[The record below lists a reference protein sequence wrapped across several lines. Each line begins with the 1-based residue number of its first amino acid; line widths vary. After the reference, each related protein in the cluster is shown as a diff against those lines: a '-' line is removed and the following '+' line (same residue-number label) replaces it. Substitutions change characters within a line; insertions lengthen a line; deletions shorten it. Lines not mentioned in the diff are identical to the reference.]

1 MNEKVLL
8 IRELSSRPEM
18 LLQLV
23 EEANE
28 LAVAAIEL
36 KKKMVFRNTDYGKYK
51 DNFIEEI
58 ADVKLS
64 VDIVGD
70 YLNNI
75 KTIKFKGSKYE
86 VTERLAKYC
95 CKLAKAVI
103 KLRRATTEGAS
114 PTPVTKEEAE
124 EKIIEALTI
133 IKSCIDH
140 VGDYWDCDKVNNIYE
155 EKADRCIERMK
166 NSKMITKG

>member
-28 LAVAAIEL
+28 LAIAAIEL
-36 KKKMVFRNTDYGKYK
+36 KKKMVFRNSDYGKYK

-64 VDIVGD
+64 IDIVGD
-70 YLNNI
+70 YLNNV
-75 KTIKFKGSKYE
+75 KSTKLKGSKFE
-86 VTERLAKYC
+86 ITERLSKYC

-103 KLRRATTEGAS
+103 KLRRATTKGAS
-114 PTPVTKEEAE
+114 PTPITKEEAE
-124 EKIIEALTI
+124 ENLIKCIAA
-133 IKSCIDH
+133 IKSCIDSI
-140 VGDYWDCDKVNNIYE
+140 GDYWDCDEVNTIYE
-155 EKADRCIERMK
+155 EKADRCINRYT
-166 NSKMITKG
+166 NT

>member
-1 MNEKVLL
+1 MNEKVLI

-18 LLQLV
+18 LLQLA

-28 LAVAAIEL
+28 LAIAAIEL

-64 VDIVGD
+64 IDIVGD

-75 KTIKFKGSKYE
+75 ETIKLKGSKYE
-86 VTERLAKYC
+86 ITERLAKYC
-95 CKLAKAVI
+95 CKLSKAVI
-103 KLRRATTEGAS
+103 KFRRATTVGAS

-124 EKIIEALTI
+124 QKMIEAITA
-133 IKSCIDH
+133 IKSCIDS
-140 VGDYWDCDKVNNIYE
+140 VGNYWDSDEVNNIYE
-155 EKADRCIERMK
+155 AKANRCIERMK
-166 NSKMITKG
+166 K